1 LLEYGQMLQKPIALY
16 CCDRGLAGN
25 GSVRE
30 GLAAIRLGL
39 PDSPVVAETVPL
51 AALLECVAE
60 IRTPIHIMRVST
72 QRGVEL
78 VRAAKERG
86 LPITASTTW
95 MHLLLNVSAV
105 QSYDPSLRLDPPLGN
120 LEDQTALIQGVQEGT
135 LDAIAVDHTPLT
147 YEEKTVAFSES
158 PAGAIGL
165 ELALPLLWQTFVE
178 SGQWPALSLWRSLSS
193 HPARCLNQG
202 PATIAPGQPAELILF
217 DPQSAWK
224 VSPETLKSRSKNT
237 PWLGQEIRGRVLLD

>member
-1 LLEYGQMLQKPIALY
+1 MVELMELAEAGVVGFADGQPIASNLLLRRLLEYGQMLQKPIALY

-30 GLAAIRLGL
+30 GLAALRLGL
-39 PDSPVVAETVPL
+39 PSSPVMAETAPL

-60 IRTPIHIMRVST
+60 LNTPVHIMRVST

-78 VRAAKERG
+78 VRAAKEQG

-95 MHLLLNVSAV
+95 MHLLLNVTAV
-105 QSYDPSLRLDPPLGN
+105 QSYDPSLRLAPPLGN
-120 LEDQTALIQGVQEGT
+120 PEDQTALIQGIQDGT

-158 PAGAIGL
+158 PPGAIG
-165 ELALPLLWQTFVE
+165 
-178 SGQWPALSLWRSLSS
+178 
-193 HPARCLNQG
+193 
-202 PATIAPGQPAELILF
+202 
-217 DPQSAWK
+217 
-224 VSPETLKSRSKNT
+224 
-237 PWLGQEIRGRVLLD
+237 